1 MSDTFDP
8 SDLGFITYNNFVSYW
23 LNVNYNIYK
32 PFLRFNKLWSNVG
45 LSRTMLYHPYTFIGN
60 NMNAE
65 VGVSTKKFHA
75 WDLSFDYNP
84 TRGYDYFEPR
94 VDGMRFMTYRNFQA
108 YGWFSSDYRRVFAL
122 DLGSGYRWFENDGRY
137 QFNWRIAPRWRV
149 NDHILL
155 TYVYSRQNHY
165 NDLGWSTTYSSDTN
179 TPVFGR
185 RDVVSHT
192 NVFNIAYAINPR
204 ATITCRF
211 RHYWGFSKYKEFYGL
226 AQDGSLV
233 STDFAGFT
241 SSDGLAMTHSIAD
254 RNFNS
259 FTIDLISRWIF
270 APGSE
275 LSIVWKNA
283 IVDFHQGDAIAPR
296 LTEDID
302 YTFSLPQTNSVSVK
316 VLYFLDYRQI
326 MKKRRAEEKK
336 A

>member
-1 MSDTFDP
+1 M
-8 SDLGFITYNNFVSYW
+8 
-23 LNVNYNIYK
+23 K
-32 PFLRFNKLWSNVG
+32 
-45 LSRTMLYHPYTFIGN
+45 
-60 NMNAE
+60 
-65 VGVSTKKFHA
+65 
-75 WDLSFDYNP
+75 
-84 TRGYDYFEPR
+84 
-94 VDGMRFMTYRNFQA
+94 FMTYRNFQA

-149 NDHILL
+149 NDHVLL

-192 NVFNIAYAINPR
+192 NVFNIAYSINPR

-226 AQDGSLV
+226 AQDGSLIA
-233 STDFAGFT
+233 TDFAGFT
-241 SSDGLAMTHSIAD
+241 SSDGLSMTHSVAD

-275 LSIVWKNA
+275 LSVVWKNA
-283 IVDFHQGDAIAPR
+283 IVDFHQGEAMAAKLVD
-296 LTEDID
+296 DVD
-302 YTFSLPQTNSVSVK
+302 YTFSLPQSNSVSVK

-326 MKKRRAEEKK
+326 MKKKRSEEKK